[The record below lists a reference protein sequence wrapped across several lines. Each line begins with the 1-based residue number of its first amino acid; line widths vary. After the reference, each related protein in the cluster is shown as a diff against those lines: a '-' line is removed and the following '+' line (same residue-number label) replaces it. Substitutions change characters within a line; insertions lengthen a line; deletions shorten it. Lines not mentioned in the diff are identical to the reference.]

1 MLKSPHVSTSPVR
14 LDNSQDPS
22 PEIITKSGK
31 RRKIWEPSDLDST
44 LAGQRETLS
53 LSPVVQQLH
62 HRHLFSPGEQRE
74 EPRCQDTSIADSPH
88 MIINQ
93 EFSDTIQ
100 SLPWAEQETLQST
113 KKISSLETNNTDT
126 DEEDQDTNR
135 SPNPLLSSSREELEA
150 SIITASDFW

>member
-1 MLKSPHVSTSPVR
+1 MSLPLQSG
-14 LDNSQDPS
+14 L
-22 PEIITKSGK
+22 ITA
-31 RRKIWEPSDLDST
+31 RIPP
-44 LAGQRETLS
+44 QRSLRNRGREGRYGSRQTWTA